1 MNKTVFSRQPYTTD
15 DSFSNFEYMDK
26 FESAKSRKLCP
37 PTKDR
42 KLPTEDR
49 KLPTK
54 NRKLPTENRKLPTE
68 NRKLLIEDRKLP
80 TEIYATAIAPS
91 FIFSAL
97 SAMRSCSM
105 KPPISPSI
113 TVGKL

>member
-1 MNKTVFSRQPYTTD
+1 MNKTVFSRQSCTTD

-26 FESAKSRKLCP
+26 FKSAKSRKLCP

-49 KLPTK
+49 KLPT
-54 NRKLPTENRKLPTE
+54 
-68 NRKLLIEDRKLP
+68 EDRKLP

-97 SAMRSCSM
+97 SAIRSCSI

>member
-1 MNKTVFSRQPYTTD
+1 MAVLHYDYNFHKLEYMNKTVFSRQPYTTD

-68 NRKLLIEDRKLP
+68 NRKLLIEDRKLLTEDRKLP
-80 TEIYATAIAPS
+80 TED
-91 FIFSAL
+91 
-97 SAMRSCSM
+97 R
-105 KPPISPSI
+105 
-113 TVGKL
+113 KLPTED